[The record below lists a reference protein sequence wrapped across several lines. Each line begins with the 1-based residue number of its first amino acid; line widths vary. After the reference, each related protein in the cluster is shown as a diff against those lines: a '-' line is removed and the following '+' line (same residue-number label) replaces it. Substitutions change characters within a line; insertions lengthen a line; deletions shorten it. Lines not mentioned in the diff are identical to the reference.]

1 LWHLV
6 DPLPRATPSAGSRK
20 PDHDL
25 WSIGDRFHSSSPLI
39 STTHSPLGAISWFST
54 TSAELARLYARA
66 LSLQWRRRTFALVF
80 GALVSGH
87 EIPFPGNRDFG
98 SNLRPESDY
107 ARCPSA
113 RIDSIRLR
121 SRQPSR
127 NRNRTEAPV
136 NFAAAVFVPLTR
148 REHHFGH
155 QQGRHNAATAS
166 RKEN

>member
-1 LWHLV
+1 MTKCPTFMQAIDFIEVVKSSRAHHAF
-6 DPLPRATPSAGSRK
+6 PRSQ
-20 PDHDL
+20 
-25 WSIGDRFHSSSPLI
+25 RFP
-39 STTHSPLGAISWFST
+39 
-54 TSAELARLYARA
+54 TSAELAGLYARA

-80 GALVSGH
+80 GVLVSGH